1 MKPVYGLHGLSVR
14 SAFAWPDLFEP
25 LRIGGPGDFDFT
37 AGASAGAPNGGAVV
51 RFSEP
56 DRDLAYTIAEGDR
69 SVHAVWQ
76 GDVPPVDVVS
86 IFANTVL
93 RQLAAR
99 TGRIALHA
107 AAVGHRDEA
116 ILFVGPKGAGKS
128 SLFAAGCAAG
138 LVPLADDLAIP
149 YEADGGW
156 RMKPGMPLGRLRDD
170 TARRFGLSGSPSLP
184 LAPASAGKRLYR
196 MSDRSADPL
205 REYRIRAVHVLAPR
219 GGEGGPVRREPLPA
233 PAAFA
238 ALLGETHAPTPAAA
252 RAVGRLVTRVPVVGL
267 RRSDDLDMLP
277 ATVLSVAADAGWSLP

>member
-1 MKPVYGLHGLSVR
+1 M
-14 SAFAWPDLFEP
+14 A
-25 LRIGGPGDFDFT
+25 FT
-37 AGASAGAPNGGAVV
+37 AC
-51 RFSEP
+51 RFE
-56 DRDLAYTIAEGDR
+56 AR
-69 SVHAVWQ
+69 SH
-76 GDVPPVDVVS
+76 
-86 IFANTVL
+86 
-93 RQLAAR
+93 
-99 TGRIALHA
+99 GRICSSRCASEVRA
-107 AAVGHRDEA
+107 ISTSRPGPRQGRRTAGRSCVSANRIAISPIRSPRAIAPYTPFGRGTFRRWTWCRSSPIRCCGSSPPAQA